1 MGRIRCVLG
10 DRSVFFT
17 EGLRAI
23 LRQSPVATIIGTT
36 QCPEEVP
43 ALVCR
48 TQPDVVLVSFE
59 PPPASLAVAR
69 AIGDVPVV
77 VLTWSRREDDLLDAL
92 RAGATGFLHKEVEPD
107 ELLRAIEA
115 VAAGRTAF
123 PVGWERLL
131 VSRLDGRRPPGHR
144 VGDPVTLT
152 QRERDIVQLIV
163 DGHSNKALAAAL
175 GIAHQTAKNRPAPI
189 DQRVRHRRELMTC
202 WRGGTGRRRR
212 SGSSSSRNGRPPA
225 GRRPR
230 SCSRAWACRPC

>member
-36 QCPEEVP
+36 QSPEDVP
-43 ALVCR
+43 GLVNR
-48 TQPDVVLVSFE
+48 MEPDVVLVSFE

-69 AIGDVPVV
+69 IIPDVPVL

-92 RAGATGFLHKEVEPD
+92 RAGAIGFLHKEIEPH
-107 ELLRAIEA
+107 ELLEAIEA

-123 PVGWERLL
+123 PPGWERLL
-131 VSRLDGRRPPGHR
+131 VSRLDGHRPPGHR
-144 VGDPVTLT
+144 LQDPVTLT

-175 GIAHQTAKNRPAPI
+175 GIAHQTDKNH
-189 DQRVRHRRELMTC
+189 VRHVMAKLRVT
-202 WRGGTGRRRR
+202 
-212 SGSSSSRNGRPPA
+212 SRVQLV
-225 GRRPR
+225 
-230 SCSRAWACRPC
+230 AWALERGYVPTQTAATA

>member
-36 QCPEEVP
+36 QSPEEVP
-43 ALVCR
+43 GLVNR
-48 TQPDVVLVSFE
+48 MEPDVVLVSFE

-69 AIGDVPVV
+69 IIPDVPVL

-92 RAGATGFLHKEVEPD
+92 RAGATGFVHKEVEPE
-107 ELLRAIEA
+107 ELLQSIEA

-123 PVGWERLL
+123 PPGWERLL
-131 VSRLDGRRPPGHR
+131 VSRLDGHRPAGHR
-144 VGDPVTLT
+144 LHDPVTLT

-175 GIAHQTAKNRPAPI
+175 GIAHQTAKNH
-189 DQRVRHRRELMTC
+189 VRHVMAKLRVT
-202 WRGGTGRRRR
+202 
-212 SGSSSSRNGRPPA
+212 SRVQLV
-225 GRRPR
+225 
-230 SCSRAWACRPC
+230 AWALERGWVPTQTAATA